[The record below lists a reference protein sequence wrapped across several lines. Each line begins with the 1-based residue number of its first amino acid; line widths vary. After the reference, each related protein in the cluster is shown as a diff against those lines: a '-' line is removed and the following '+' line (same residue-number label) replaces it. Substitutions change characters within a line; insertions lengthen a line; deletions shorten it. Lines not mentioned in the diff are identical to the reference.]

1 MGCGCALDASVQCAG
16 AAYLV
21 VSRAVCLLGLSLR
34 TPSFG
39 ECLQAQSALLSIC
52 DKVHNITC
60 DLQARSI
67 TLSPSAWCRVLFDP
81 SYSFAPCQRRDATTP
96 ATTRRPSSCKLRRG
110 ELQSKGAVKGG
121 RRDPP
126 LCQKVKDRCLL
137 SERLSDVAEWAA
149 SDRGE
154 LHCSAQELPRQCC
167 CRQPGEFGMPED

>member
-1 MGCGCALDASVQCAG
+1 MPLCSVQVLLILLSAGLSVSWDCPCARLHLASVCR
-16 AAYLV
+16 L
-21 VSRAVCLLGLSLR
+21 SRRCSASATKCTTLPATFRPGPSRCRPPLGWV
-34 TPSFG
+34 P
-39 ECLQAQSALLSIC
+39 
-52 DKVHNITC
+52 
-60 DLQARSI
+60 
-67 TLSPSAWCRVLFDP
+67 FDP
-81 SYSFAPCQRRDATTP
+81 SESFAPCQRRDATTP

-110 ELQSKGAVKGG
+110 ELQSKRPVKRG

-154 LHCSAQELPRQCC
+154 LHGSAQELPRQCC